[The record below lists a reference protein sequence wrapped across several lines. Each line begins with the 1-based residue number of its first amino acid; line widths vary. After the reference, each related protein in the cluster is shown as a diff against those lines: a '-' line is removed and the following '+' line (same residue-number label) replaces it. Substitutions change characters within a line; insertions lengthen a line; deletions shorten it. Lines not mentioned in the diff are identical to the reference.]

1 VVRADCA
8 PGAFYRRL
16 KARLG
21 PAQAIVATAHL
32 IARIVYRM
40 LKFKMEYQ
48 AMRAEQY
55 EQQFREREIKY
66 LQRKATRLGLI
77 LAPATPSAQAVS

>member
-1 VVRADCA
+1 
-8 PGAFYRRL
+8 
-16 KARLG
+16 
-21 PAQAIVATAHL
+21 
-32 IARIVYRM
+32 
-40 LKFKMEYQ
+40 
-48 AMRAEQY
+48 MRAEQY